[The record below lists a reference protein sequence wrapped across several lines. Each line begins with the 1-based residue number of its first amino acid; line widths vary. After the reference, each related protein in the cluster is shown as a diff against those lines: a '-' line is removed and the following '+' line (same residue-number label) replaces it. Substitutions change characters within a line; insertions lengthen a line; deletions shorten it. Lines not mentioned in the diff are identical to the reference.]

1 MSGKLTLIWFIMLFC
16 AALLPADLFEH
27 KKTFENH
34 GTVEII
40 FNECD
45 CECPDASIVNGK
57 LKIPEELIREHP
69 EIRSDE
75 INIINE
81 DVKALEEPG
90 ENRRLV
96 ITCEVIDHKF
106 IYCSAEDCLVV
117 PVVNVTSWSFD
128 SYVPLVFKSKL
139 LTFIFIFL
147 LGLSTHM
154 TVKLWFSRN

>member
-1 MSGKLTLIWFIMLFC
+1 MTGKLVLIWFILLFC
-16 AALLPADLFEH
+16 AALLPADLFEEN
-27 KKTFENH
+27 KSFENP
-34 GTVEII
+34 GTVVIT
-40 FNECD
+40 FNECG

-75 INIINE
+75 ISIINE
-81 DVKALEEPG
+81 DIKALEEPG
-90 ENRRLV
+90 ENRKLV

-139 LTFIFIFL
+139 LILIFIFL
-147 LGLSTHM
+147 LGLSTLM
-154 TVKLWFSRN
+154 TVKLWFSRS